1 VTLTS
6 HVYRHETAAA
16 ARPANL
22 AEAARAVP
30 PWRSVAWRF
39 RRGLARPVAA
49 VVSALAVVLVSA
61 SPARADTIRDREWW
75 LDALN
80 VAQAQRITKGAGVTV
95 AVVDSGVNA
104 GHPDLKGAVLAGR
117 DTVDGKDGRSDTD
130 GHGTAMAGI
139 IAARGRGGS
148 GILGIAPEAKILPV
162 RPSNDTTFAAEGI
175 RWAAAH
181 GAKVINLS
189 FAIGQ
194 SDNLRAAIR
203 DAAAADVVLVGAAGN
218 TGDRGNAAE
227 YPVSYPE
234 VLGVGAV
241 DRKGKVLPF
250 SQHGPQVDIVAPGI
264 DMPTASLGDN
274 YRTGWGTSNAA
285 AVVSGA
291 AALIRARHPD
301 LTAAQVVEIL
311 TATATDKGDK
321 GRDDYYGS
329 GELNLVAALT
339 APPQQPSAAVPRV
352 TDAQAAGTG
361 PASGGDSGGG
371 IPPLAIVAAGF
382 VLLAGAVLVVIV
394 AVRRSGAG

>member
-1 VTLTS
+1 
-6 HVYRHETAAA
+6 
-16 ARPANL
+16 
-22 AEAARAVP
+22 
-30 PWRSVAWRF
+30 VAWRF

-49 VVSALAVVLVSA
+49 VVAALAVVLVSA

-75 LDALN
+75 LGALN

-181 GAKVINLS
+181 GAKVINMS
-189 FAIGQ
+189 FAIGD
-194 SDNLRAAIR
+194 SDNLHAAIR
-203 DAAAADVVLVGAAGN
+203 EAAAADVVLVGAAGN
-218 TGDRGNAAE
+218 SGDKGNDAE

-250 SQHGPQVDIVAPGI
+250 SQHGPQVDIVAPGV
-264 DMPTASLGDN
+264 DMPTAGLGDN

-291 AALIRARHPD
+291 AALVRARHPD
-301 LTAAQVVEIL
+301 LTAAQVVELL

-339 APPQQPSAAVPRV
+339 APPPQPSAAAPRV
-352 TDAQAAGTG
+352 TDAQAAGPG
-361 PASGGDSGGG
+361 PISGGDSGGG

-382 VLLAGAVLVVIV
+382 VLLAGAILVVIV

>member
-1 VTLTS
+1 VSLTPHARS
-6 HVYRHETAAA
+6 GQTVAGSCRGVW
-16 ARPANL
+16 RPA
-22 AEAARAVP
+22 
-30 PWRSVAWRF
+30 
-39 RRGLARPVAA
+39 VAA
-49 VVSALAVVLVSA
+49 IAAMVAVLVSA
-61 SPARADTIRDREWW
+61 PPARADAIRDREWW
-75 LDALN
+75 LSTLK
-80 VAQAQRITKGAGVTV
+80 VAQAQRITKGAGITV

-104 GHPDLKGAVLAGR
+104 RHPDLEGAVLAGR
-117 DTVDGKDGRSDTD
+117 DTVDGKDGRSDSD

-148 GILGIAPEAKILPV
+148 GVLGIAPEAKILPV

-189 FAIGQ
+189 FAIGK
-194 SDNLRAAIR
+194 SDNLHAAVR
-203 DAAAADVVLVGAAGN
+203 EAAEADVVLVGAAGN
-218 TGDRGNAAE
+218 SGNKDNDAE

-264 DMPTASLGDN
+264 DMPTAGLDDK

-301 LTAAQVVEIL
+301 LTAAQVVQLL
-311 TATATDKGDK
+311 TSTATDKGDK

-339 APPQQPSAAVPRV
+339 APPPRPSAAAPRV
-352 TDAQAAGTG
+352 TDAQAAV
-361 PASGGDSGGG
+361 PASASGGGTGGG
-371 IPPLAIVAAGF
+371 IRPLAIVAAGI
-382 VLLAGAVLVVIV
+382 VLLAGAVLVVIL
-394 AVRRSGAG
+394 AVRRSSAG